1 MARPVLR
8 QVSFGD
14 AELRAQAIG
23 RNPRLEAIAKLL
35 DTQRDLIEK
44 VARDLR
50 TGLKKPRTGR
60 AGLSPF
66 QVLRAFVLQRMEN
79 LDLRSLSERI
89 SDGIS
94 WRIFAGFDTQPV
106 PRHQAF
112 NRAFNR
118 LNADTIRQINGAVVK
133 WAVNAGLEDG
143 KRLRVDTTVV
153 ETDIR
158 FPSDSSLLWDCVR
171 VITREVKR
179 LAEDAPK
186 AARGFQDHTR
196 KARRRFQEISRMT
209 RQQRHSQ
216 QVPKYRDLIRT
227 TEHAL
232 GAARMVLPKARKKA
246 DSCGELMRGIRLR
259 AQCDLIEHYGALAD
273 RVLDQTRRRVLQK
286 ETVPV
291 AEKIF
296 SIFEPHT
303 DCIVRG
309 KAQKPVEFGH
319 KVFLAES
326 GHGLITDYKVLD
338 GNPQDEIHVG
348 PSLDRHKQ
356 SFGQAP
362 EVFAGDR
369 GFYSVA
375 NLKACRDHGVQIESI
390 PQRGGGKS
398 VEREAFEKTRAFKQA
413 QAFRAGVEGRISVLM
428 RGRGMRRCLANGRAR
443 FDTFVGVAVLAN
455 NLLILAELLRKKK
468 GARKKP
474 AA

>member
-8 QVSFGD
+8 QVSFAD
-14 AELRAQAIG
+14 AELRTRAAG
-23 RNPRLEAIAKLL
+23 RSPRLEAIAKLL
-35 DTQRDLIEK
+35 DAQRELIEK

-50 TGLKKPRTGR
+50 TGLKSPRTGR
-60 AGLSPF
+60 DGLSAF
-66 QVLRAFVLQRMEN
+66 QVLRAFVLQRIEN

-89 SDGIS
+89 GDGIS
-94 WRIFAGFDTQPV
+94 WRIFAGFDSQPV
-106 PRHQAF
+106 PRHDAF

-118 LNADTIRQINGAVVK
+118 LTADTIRQINGEVVE
-133 WAVNAGLEDG
+133 WAVKAGLENG

-209 RQQRHSQ
+209 RQQRHHQ
-216 QVPKYRDLIRT
+216 QMPKYRDLIKT
-227 TEHAL
+227 TEHVLA
-232 GAARMVLPKARKKA
+232 AARFVLPRARKKA
-246 DSCGELMRGIRLR
+246 DSCGDLMRGIRI
-259 AQCDLIEHYGALAD
+259 AGQCNLIEHYCALAD
-273 RVLDQTRRRVLQK
+273 RVVGQTRRRVLQT
-286 ETVPV
+286 EQVPV

-326 GHGLITDYKVLD
+326 GHGIITDYSVLD
-338 GNPQDEIHVG
+338 GNPQDETHVG
-348 PSLDRHKQ
+348 STLDRHKQ

-362 EVFAGDR
+362 DVFAGDR

-375 NLKACRDHGVQIESI
+375 NVGACRDSGVRIESI
-390 PQRGGGKS
+390 PQRGGGRS
-398 VEREAFEKTRAFKQA
+398 AEREAYEKTRAFKQA
-413 QAFRAGVEGRISVLM
+413 QRFRAGVEGRISVLM
-428 RGRGMRRCLANGRAR
+428 RGRGMRRCLSHGRAR
-443 FDTFVGVAVLAN
+443 FEVFVGVAVLAN
-455 NLLILAELLRKKK
+455 NLLILAELIRKKE
-468 GARKKP
+468 RRRNTR

>member
-14 AELRAQAIG
+14 VELRAQAVG
-23 RNPRLEAIAKLL
+23 RNPRLEAIAKLI
-35 DTQRDLIEK
+35 DAQRDLIEK

-94 WRIFAGFDTQPV
+94 WRIFARFDTQAV

-118 LNADTIRQINGAVVK
+118 LSADTIRQINSAVVK
-133 WAVNAGLEDG
+133 WAVDAGLENG

-196 KARRRFQEISRMT
+196 KTRRRFQEISRMT
-209 RQQRHSQ
+209 RQQRHYQ
-216 QVPKYRDLIRT
+216 QLPKYRDLIRT
-227 TEHAL
+227 TEHVL

-246 DSCGELMRGIRLR
+246 ASCGELMRGIRLR
-259 AQCDLIEHYGALAD
+259 AQCDLIEHYCALAD

-286 ETVPV
+286 EQVPV

-326 GHGLITDYKVLD
+326 GHGLVTDYSVLD

-362 EVFAGDR
+362 EIFAGDR
-369 GFYSVA
+369 GFYSAA
-375 NLKACRDHGVQIESI
+375 NLQACRDHGVQIESI

-398 VEREAFEKTRAFKQA
+398 VEREAYEKTRAFKQA

-428 RGRGMRRCLANGRAR
+428 RGRGMRRCLSHGRAR
-443 FDTFVGVAVLAN
+443 FETFVGVAVLAN
-455 NLLILAELLRKKK
+455 NLLILAELLRKKEA
-468 GARKKP
+468 ARKNP

>member
-8 QVSFGD
+8 QVSFAD
-14 AELRAQAIG
+14 AELRTQATG

-35 DTQRDLIEK
+35 DAQRELIEK

-50 TGLKKPRTGR
+50 TGLRKPRTGR
-60 AGLSPF
+60 SGLSPF
-66 QVLRAFVLQRMEN
+66 QVLRSFALQRVEN

-89 SDGIS
+89 GDGVS
-94 WRIFAGFDTQPV
+94 WRIFAGFDSQPV
-106 PRHQAF
+106 PRHDAF

-118 LNADTIRQINGAVVK
+118 LRADTIRQINDAVVK
-133 WAVNAGLEDG
+133 WAVDAGIEDG

-186 AARGFQDHTR
+186 AVRGFQDHTR
-196 KARRRFQEISRMT
+196 KARRRFQAISRMT
-209 RQQRHSQ
+209 RQQRHHQ
-216 QVPKYRDLIRT
+216 QAPKYRDLIRT
-227 TEHAL
+227 TQHVL
-232 GAARMVLPKARKKA
+232 AATRIVLPKARKKA
-246 DSCGELMRGIRLR
+246 DSCGELMRGIRIR
-259 AQCDLIEHYGALAD
+259 AQCDLIERYCTLAD
-273 RVLDQTRRRVLQK
+273 QVVDQTRRRVLQN
-286 ETVPV
+286 EQVPV

-326 GHGLITDYKVLD
+326 GHGLITDYSVLD

-348 PSLDRHKQ
+348 PSLDKHKE
-356 SFGQAP
+356 SFGQVP
-362 EVFAGDR
+362 DLFAGDR
-369 GFYSVA
+369 GFYSIA
-375 NLKACRDHGVQIESI
+375 NVDACRDRGVKVESI
-390 PQRGGGKS
+390 PQRGGSKS
-398 VEREAFEKTRAFKQA
+398 AEREAYEKTRAFKQA
-413 QAFRAGVEGRISVLM
+413 QRFRAGVEGRISVLM
-428 RGRGMRRCLANGRAR
+428 RGRGMRRCLSHGRAR
-443 FDTFVGVAVLAN
+443 FEVFVGMAVLAN
-455 NLLILAELLRKKK
+455 NLMILAELLQHKKRAPRKR
-468 GARKKP
+468 GA
-474 AA
+474 